1 MRVINASETLELISK
16 QWAKVEDI
24 KVLAQVGN
32 VKARKIKKAIE
43 EELDNWL
50 LPYGQVPMQKV
61 VEYLRID
68 IKYLRKVERS
78 EKE

>member
-24 KVLAQVGN
+24 KALGQVGD

-43 EELDNWL
+43 EELENWL